1 MHLKL
6 FSIFLLTFT
15 LNSNSQEFDEERCFR
30 ESFSLKL
37 ERNVGPFGI
46 GKRELVLKKEKCELT
61 LNYQAFQQRKTRW
74 VIDVCR
80 EPIHIKKGE
89 ASVKVI
95 KKDAPCSTAE
105 SLYCEQT
112 EELLNVIQDEVLIFA
127 SGQRED
133 LNSDHGKAYCT
144 FLLAKKYLHGNTA
157 FRLSSSMS
165 GVLIP
170 KINQEKKVLSVTS
183 QASSDEEQEAD
194 LIDYS
199 VKTNELS
206 NF

>member
-6 FSIFLLTFT
+6 FSVLLLLFTF
-15 LNSNSQEFDEERCFR
+15 NSNSQEFDEERCFR
-30 ESFSLKL
+30 ESFSLSLK
-37 ERNVGPFGI
+37 RNVGPFGV
-46 GKRELVLKKEKCELT
+46 GKRVVNFKKEKCALT
-61 LNYQAFQQRKTRW
+61 LNYQSFQQKKTKW

-89 ASVKVI
+89 ASVEVI
-95 KKDAPCSTAE
+95 KKDGPCSSTKN
-105 SLYCEQT
+105 SYCEET
-112 EELLNVIQDEVLIFA
+112 KELLTVIQDEGLIFA

-144 FLLAKKYLHGNTA
+144 YLLAKKYLNGKNA
-157 FRLSSSMS
+157 FRLSSSMK

-170 KINQEKKVLSVTS
+170 QLKSEVRVRSNVSEVPVRNQENT
-183 QASSDEEQEAD
+183 E

-199 VKTNELS
+199 VKSNELS